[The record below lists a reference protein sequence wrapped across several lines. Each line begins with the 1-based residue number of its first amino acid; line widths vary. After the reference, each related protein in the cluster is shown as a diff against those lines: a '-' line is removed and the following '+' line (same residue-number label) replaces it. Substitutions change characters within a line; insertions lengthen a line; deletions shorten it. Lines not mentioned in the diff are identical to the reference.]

1 MTVHSQPLAQTSGL
15 GPGINF
21 VNDGCSPFNVTDS
34 VNFNSNLNATF
45 AAIAARAAAGEK
57 FVTAERRT
65 GTDPVSVMLQ
75 CRDYMSATD
84 CAACFRAA
92 SQQIRNCSAAAIGA
106 RIVFDGCFLRYERS
120 DFYRETTRDANRE
133 FCTNR
138 ITSSPASNFNA
149 TIQGLLSD
157 LLIATPKTPDLYA
170 AGRRQ
175 VSPSA
180 NSTVYAFAQCVR
192 TIDEIG
198 CRDCLEVAVRN
209 IQRCPPNGDGR
220 AVDSGCFMRYSDSRF
235 FADNQTTDLE
245 PFLSKAGDI
254 LGATELRGATMY
266 NYKDLKSATG
276 NFSPENKLGEGGFG
290 DVYKGTLKNGKIVA
304 VKKLIIGQNPRARTD
319 FESEVTLI
327 SNVHHRNL
335 IRLLGCCTKGLDQ
348 LLLVYE
354 YMPNSSLDRFLFPRS
369 NPVLSW
375 KQRFDV
381 ILGTAQGLAYL
392 HEQFHVCIIHRDIK
406 PGNILLDDDFMPKIA
421 DFGLARLMPEDQT
434 HLSTKFAGTLGYT
447 APEYAIHGQLSE
459 KVDTY
464 SYGVV
469 VLEIIS
475 GTKNSGM
482 IVDSSGEFLLKR
494 AWNLYERG
502 AHIELVDEAI
512 DPTEY
517 QTDEMNKIIEI
528 ALTCTQSTPAQ
539 RPTMSEVVV
548 ILKSLNKSISGGG
561 GSSNE
566 LATPVTRPAFIDNVG
581 DFRPRITRQHVGTN
595 NSGSTTSSSSASH
608 ASASITQLSG
618 R

>member
-245 PFLSKAGDI
+245 PFLSKGDI

-354 YMPNSSLDRFLFPRS
+354 YMPNSSLDRFLFPVVGSSGERS

-561 GSSNE
+561 GSSN
-566 LATPVTRPAFIDNVG
+566 NVG